1 MRRREGVTGVPGGA
15 GPGSGQCS
23 GRGWGPG
30 LLPPPAPRLPPF
42 LPLSG
47 AQGLIRLK
55 TMTARGD
62 SSCTDK
68 SATLTGPG
76 RQGTRPGGD
85 PASGRPGWQET
96 GPAEFVLGTPW
107 ISFWSECTE
116 SRWESEPVE
125 QCHPARV
132 CPLSHPAGHGLPG
145 RDTRRLCGGRCARC
159 SSSRGH
165 GGFQGAGTWHCVLR
179 SGTVTAGAKPP
190 PPGSAGRG
198 TAGTPVLVA
207 ADQPFQRPARHGTV
221 VTVSDALRAAPAGP
235 GSALPLVGGRSGATS
250 PQPPSPGRLRP
261 REDKTEVGVP
271 SGRPPA
277 HSGFSPERSDG
288 LVAGTEDALPAR

>member
-1 MRRREGVTGVPGGA
+1 MDLFLVGMHGKQVGVRACGAASPSAGLSPEPPRRSR
-15 GPGSGQCS
+15 
-23 GRGWGPG
+23 
-30 LLPPPAPRLPPF
+30 
-42 LPLSG
+42 
-47 AQGLIRLK
+47 
-55 TMTARGD
+55 
-62 SSCTDK
+62 SSCR
-68 SATLTGPG
+68 G
-76 RQGTRPGGD
+76 
-85 PASGRPGWQET
+85 
-96 GPAEFVLGTPW
+96 
-107 ISFWSECTE
+107 
-116 SRWESEPVE
+116 
-125 QCHPARV
+125 
-132 CPLSHPAGHGLPG
+132 
-145 RDTRRLCGGRCARC
+145 TRRLCGGRCARC

-179 SGTVTAGAKPP
+179 SGTVTAEAKPP

-288 LVAGTEDALPAR
+288 LVAGTEDAPPAR

>member
-1 MRRREGVTGVPGGA
+1 M
-15 GPGSGQCS
+15 
-23 GRGWGPG
+23 
-30 LLPPPAPRLPPF
+30 
-42 LPLSG
+42 
-47 AQGLIRLK
+47 
-55 TMTARGD
+55 
-62 SSCTDK
+62 
-68 SATLTGPG
+68 
-76 RQGTRPGGD
+76 
-85 PASGRPGWQET
+85 
-96 GPAEFVLGTPW
+96 LGTPW

-125 QCHPARV
+125 QRHPARV
-132 CPLSHPAGHGLPG
+132 CPLSHPQVTVFLVGHPPPLWGSLCSVQQQQRTRGLSG
-145 RDTRRLCGGRCARC
+145 CGDVALCPPQWH
-159 SSSRGH
+159 SDSRG
-165 GGFQGAGTWHCVLR
+165 QA
-179 SGTVTAGAKPP
+179 P

-288 LVAGTEDALPAR
+288 LVAGTEDAPPAR